1 MGFSENPKF
10 FMLSKNILKRWRFI
24 GIVLSTVGFLYFCL
38 FNKINKKAELDS
50 RTFTQFPGNSVLNK
64 TNEEIFNESSYYFD
78 SYKYEGGEHIIDILY
93 EYIKTIS
100 PFIET
105 EKHKIEIN
113 ENVEEYI
120 LISNVPCKFCNTL
133 ESLIVVINFDYK
145 ERKFFHSLSVGLTLM
160 DHFSHCNYMSKDI
173 IFLFTN
179 KELLYSKGIQEFIQL
194 FFYKNIKNRK
204 TLVRSATIIE
214 FDSIYPSHMQ
224 INYEGLN
231 GMLPNQDL
239 VLLLTNELSY
249 YNIPI
254 KVNPVHYVIFDMAL
268 EKNFEKGHSYFLR
281 ENVPAFTATGISKIP
296 LKNKMLN
303 LFNFTKAMQSFLR
316 NQSNTHEA
324 FCHSSTFYFFNTIKR
339 QVPISIYCYSVYLIC
354 CYCIL
359 KLMKSSIFRNYINFI
374 VGLNIYIITILI
386 ISLPIYLF
394 STNEKIYDLL
404 NLEKRL
410 PLCNEWH
417 PDHFTLYIKI
427 ANYWSVIFFISVVV
441 AFFFNYFISYVVS
454 KYNNKIGYQK
464 VEKIERVIILN
475 EIKNLNNKVKN
486 IIGVTPVYDDNNIYE
501 QVIINSNDMKK
512 LIKPKIIHSD
522 DEMFLLEKKN
532 NILIRELQDEI
543 DKKED
548 MLEKLENENV
558 KYIYK
563 NSVAP
568 YASLMSYMNVFYF
581 IMVVVSSSRKRKK
594 IVKKIILL
602 LFILF
607 SLIYIY
613 PYESFILNERH
624 KLTNTLMKLF
634 EKVYKHLSKYK
645 LSETKYFPD
654 FLEFLCSNKI
664 FDYLYLNKY
673 YLNNQDIKFNYNY
686 EIKNSVLLNLYNLSR
701 NHYCIGSQT
710 YALLCFTFFPI
721 LFYTI
726 FIFFC

>member
-10 FMLSKNILKRWRFI
+10 FILSKNILKRWRFI
-24 GIVLSTVGFLYFCL
+24 GIALSTVGFLYFCL

-214 FDSIYPSHMQ
+214 FDSIYPSHIQ

-254 KVNPVHYVIFDMAL
+254 KVNPIHYVIFDMAL

-316 NQSNTHEA
+316 NQ
-324 FCHSSTFYFFNTIKR
+324 
-339 QVPISIYCYSVYLIC
+339 
-354 CYCIL
+354 
-359 KLMKSSIFRNYINFI
+359 IN
-374 VGLNIYIITILI
+374 
-386 ISLPIYLF
+386 
-394 STNEKIYDLL
+394 
-404 NLEKRL
+404 
-410 PLCNEWH
+410 
-417 PDHFTLYIKI
+417 
-427 ANYWSVIFFISVVV
+427 
-441 AFFFNYFISYVVS
+441 

-464 VEKIERVIILN
+464 VQKIERVIILN

-501 QVIINSNDMKK
+501 QVIINSNDTKK

-581 IMVVVSSSRKRKK
+581 IMVVVSSSV
-594 IVKKIILL
+594 IQ
-602 LFILF
+602 
-607 SLIYIY
+607 
-613 PYESFILNERH
+613 N
-624 KLTNTLMKLF
+624 N
-634 EKVYKHLSKYK
+634 
-645 LSETKYFPD
+645 
-654 FLEFLCSNKI
+654 NK
-664 FDYLYLNKY
+664 
-673 YLNNQDIKFNYNY
+673 
-686 EIKNSVLLNLYNLSR
+686 
-701 NHYCIGSQT
+701 
-710 YALLCFTFFPI
+710 
-721 LFYTI
+721 
-726 FIFFC
+726 